1 MTILLILLGAA
12 LVVGVFLGV
21 LAKMPPK
28 QIIAQSAA
36 MCAAAFAFW
45 GLSLLV
51 L

>member
-1 MTILLILLGAA
+1 MKILPILLGAA
-12 LVVGVFLGV
+12 LLVGVFLGV

-36 MCAAAFAFW
+36 MCAAAAVFW
-45 GLSLLV
+45 GLSLMV

>member
-1 MTILLILLGAA
+1 MTVLPILLGAA
-12 LVVGVFLGV
+12 LVVGVSLGV